1 MFSYPYNPKIHNL
14 GNVGFKGA
22 IHAEMSPIFTKL
34 IDIKAY
40 NNRNIR
46 QEILDKLENNY
57 PIKSSKVRYVKG
69 PEGPEG
75 PEGAGG
81 PEVPKNKILDLCCG
95 IGISTAQYGIDTS
108 PEMINKAKRHFPN
121 KKFAVEN
128 AENFWRSNHFEF
140 FKNLDIITCMFAFH
154 EMPEYAHEKIIDNS
168 LRLASKKVLIMDIS
182 PEYKSSKL
190 MLDGEPYL
198 IDYQKSIEK
207 TMDKYSFIRTDYIP
221 NHVTIWEFDI

>member
-1 MFSYPYNPKIHNL
+1 MFSYPYNAKIHNL
-14 GNVGFKGA
+14 GNIGFKGA

-46 QEILDKLENNY
+46 QEIIDKLENNY
-57 PIKSSKVRYVKG
+57 PNKNTK
-69 PEGPEG
+69 EG
-75 PEGAGG
+75 
-81 PEVPKNKILDLCCG
+81 PKNKILDLCCG
-95 IGISTAQYGIDTS
+95 VGISTAQYGIDTS

-128 AENFWRSNHFEF
+128 AENFWRSNHLEF
-140 FKNLDIITCMFAFH
+140 FRNLDIVTCMFAFH

-190 MLDGEPYL
+190 MLNGEPYL
-198 IDYQKSIEK
+198 LDYQKSIEK
-207 TMDKYSFIRTDYIP
+207 TMDKYSFERTDYIP
-221 NHVTIWEFDI
+221 NHVTIWEFNF

>member
-14 GNVGFKGA
+14 GNIGFKGA

-46 QEILDKLENNY
+46 QEIIDKLENNY
-57 PIKSSKVRYVKG
+57 PIKRSK
-69 PEGPEG
+69 EG
-75 PEGAGG
+75 
-81 PEVPKNKILDLCCG
+81 PKNKILDLCCG

-128 AENFWRSNHFEF
+128 AENFWRSNRLEF
-140 FKNLDIITCMFAFH
+140 FKNLDIVTCMFAFH
-154 EMPEYAHEKIIDNS
+154 EMPEYAHEKIINNS